1 MLAWLAQSALMMS
14 PVGTIIK
21 WLWSWLSHATFLQ
34 VMGVVLGIA
43 LLLDHAALLISHREN
58 GKLKGQLHTA
68 IAARDDYKH
77 QLDSI
82 STKRNEQAVQTKT
95 RIVSVI
101 KTIHDA
107 DERAKV
113 VEQAAPAKDC
123 KTKPEVLQ
131 ADL

>member
-68 IAARDDYKH
+68 ITARDDYKH

-82 STKRNEQAVQTKT
+82 STKRNEQAVQRKT

-101 KTIHDA
+101 KTVHDA

-113 VEQAAPAKDC
+113 VEQAPPAKDC
-123 KTKPEVLQ
+123 RTKPEVLG

>member
-1 MLAWLAQSALMMS
+1 MPVLAAFALANLKHDIAWLWG
-14 PVGTIIK
+14 VIT
-21 WLWSWLSHATFLQ
+21 HASFWQLAFAA
-34 VMGVVLGIA
+34 MAAWMLVVQFEWA
-43 LLLDHAALLISHREN
+43 DAKHDRDSY
-58 GKLKGQLHTA
+58 LKQ
-68 IAARDDYKH
+68 RDDYKH

-82 STKRNEQAVQTKT
+82 STEQNEQAVQTKT